1 MFSKV
6 GRRRPQKGVCG
17 VTEVHSTRSPQG
29 AAGGLEME
37 AAVQGPLGAVTDL
50 QPAKTSVLQSHRKAF
65 CQSPA

>member
-1 MFSKV
+1 MFFKV

-17 VTEVHSTRSPQG
+17 VTEVRSTRS
-29 AAGGLEME
+29 AVTGLEME
-37 AAVQGPLGAVTDL
+37 AAVQGPLGAETDL